1 MAQIKINIKSSTINC
16 SECGVKNP
24 EGSEFCVKCG
34 TKLSSNESNQSGK
47 SCPKCG
53 LQNRPGAVFCASC
66 GKNLSKPT
74 KKRRKRKLAKKIYKT
89 SKVMVKSSTS
99 RSFRD
104 KTIKKVLN
112 EVDDFKEK
120 NYIKIDKT
128 LRELNKEKTSEY
140 GYLLCDSCPVYYKL
154 DGKISPENN
163 RNCACGGKLIFSTKP
178 RYSD

>member
-1 MAQIKINIKSSTINC
+1 MAQIKINIKSSSC
-16 SECGVKNP
+16 PQCGVKNP
-24 EGSEFCVKCG
+24 DGREFCTKCG
-34 TKLSSNESNQSGK
+34 TKLTSHNQPGK
-47 SCPKCG
+47 NCLKCG

-74 KKRRKRKLAKKIYKT
+74 KKRRKRKLAKKVYKT
-89 SKVMVKSSTS
+89 SKVIVKSSTS
-99 RSFRD
+99 SSFRD

-120 NYIKIDKT
+120 NYVKIDKT
-128 LRELNKEKTSEY
+128 LREFKKEKTSEY
-140 GYLLCDSCPVYYKL
+140 GYLLCDNCPVYYKL

-163 RNCACGGKLIFSTKP
+163 RNCACGGKLIFSPKP